1 MHPASSLLSS
11 PSQRDR
17 EVCVS
22 TRERDALDR
31 LILRKSQHAF
41 DPTHMLSSRKEHLP
55 NKLVL
60 LSLSKKNV
68 SGWHGEW
75 RLWKV
80 DFNTWVLRGV
90 LFKKFAIFSFS
101 SFSPLFYLSEMLS
114 GQNMSIPELFE
125 LLKMTPST
133 RPDNYVKP
141 QYRQQWKLMTWQSI
155 DRTYLLSLEVPR
167 MLSLVNMLC
176 KLRALKGF
184 KTYVM

>member
-1 MHPASSLLSS
+1 MVTTKQLLMKSAGMVTFWCTQHPPYCHRPAK
-11 PSQRDR
+11 
-17 EVCVS
+17 EIGKCVS
-22 TRERDALDR
+22 PLEMH
-31 LILRKSQHAF
+31 LIGWSFANLN
-41 DPTHMLSSRKEHLP
+41 MLSSLKEYLP

-75 RLWKV
+75 RLWNV
-80 DFNTWVLRGV
+80 DFHTWVLRGV

-101 SFSPLFYLSEMLS
+101 SFSPLFYLSERLS

-155 DRTYLLSLEVPR
+155 DRSAQNDKLSEH
-167 MLSLVNMLC
+167 
-176 KLRALKGF
+176 
-184 KTYVM
+184 VM

>member
-1 MHPASSLLSS
+1 MHLASSLLSS
-11 PSQRDR
+11 PGQRDR

-22 TRERDALDR
+22 TQERDALDR
-31 LILRKSQHAF
+31 LILRKSQNAF
-41 DPTHMLSSRKEHLP
+41 DPTHMLSSPKEHLP

-75 RLWKV
+75 RLWNV
-80 DFNTWVLRGV
+80 DFHTWVLRGV

-155 DRTYLLSLEVPR
+155 DRSAQNAKLSEH
-167 MLSLVNMLC
+167 
-176 KLRALKGF
+176 
-184 KTYVM
+184 VM